1 MGNQLVEG
9 WEQFWNAIPN
19 SAGISALL
27 GIAGGGIMAFF
38 LVKWFWQKSRG
49 GGNGGNV
56 MAGFPW
62 WPMGIGLLLT
72 APTFLIPAVLR
83 VVQVIIGLVDAILKT
98 ITNTVG

>member
-9 WEQFWNAIPN
+9 WEKFWGAIPN
-19 SAGISALL
+19 SGGISTLL
-27 GIAGGGIMAFF
+27 AIAGGAIMAFF

-49 GGNGGNV
+49 GGGGNA

-62 WPMGIGLLLT
+62 WPMAVGLLLT

-83 VVQVIIGLVDAILKT
+83 VVQVIINLVDLIFKT
-98 ITNTVG
+98 VVSTLGG